1 MGSITKK
8 SSEPSPMTKRTRLRA
23 APPLQNSRN
32 GNICNGCWMLAE
44 ISGNIPPTAGQMGM
58 HRRSL

>member
-1 MGSITKK
+1 
-8 SSEPSPMTKRTRLRA
+8 MTKRTRLRA